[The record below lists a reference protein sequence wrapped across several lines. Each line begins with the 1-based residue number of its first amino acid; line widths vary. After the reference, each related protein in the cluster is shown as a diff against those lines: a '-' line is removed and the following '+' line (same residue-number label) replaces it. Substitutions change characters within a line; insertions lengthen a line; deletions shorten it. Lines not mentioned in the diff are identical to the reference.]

1 MPPERSGPAATRP
14 SPAVPELSQRLRI
27 DESVSGFRL
36 AKAAYAVILCAVRQG
51 HRTMAERPSTAQ
63 PAKGQHIARVNAGAG
78 LGFARRLSGA
88 VIVAER
94 VAPLILPLALVAC
107 LFVILSWFGYFR
119 AVPDGVRI
127 MTGVGLAVA
136 GLGALWPLRRLALP
150 GGFDVDHRLERDNR
164 LAHRPITT
172 QDDTLVRD
180 DPFARALWKAHQ
192 ANIARGLG
200 RVDPV
205 RARTTIP
212 ARDPWA
218 LRALAP
224 LLLVT
229 AFAYSFAPG
238 GGTLADVARS
248 HGAETAVPAR
258 IDAWITPPAYTAI
271 APVFLTSDLN
281 AGKTAFTVPE
291 GSTVTVRIAGGN
303 GTEQVSFPTPD
314 AVIAADGGADGRARA
329 FEAKVEAGGA
339 LSITDGEHTLGGW
352 SIAMIADEAPDIAF
366 AAEAP
371 LERAANG
378 TITLNYTA
386 TDDYRVAAARGL
398 IELADPDAAG
408 GRPLYGPPELPLA
421 LPRRNAENGAAR
433 TVRDLTEHPWAGA
446 EVRLTLQ
453 AEDDLG
459 QTGRSATRTLVLP
472 GRPFSDPLARALIE
486 QRRNLA
492 LDAGRQAEIV
502 DLFDALMLYP
512 EETIDNA
519 AHFLGLSTARTRLAD
534 ARDDDQLRGVVDYL
548 WEIARQIEDGGLTDA
563 ERRLRQAQQAL
574 RDALERGASDA
585 EIARLM
591 DDLRQAMQAFLQ
603 EFAER
608 ALNDPN
614 LAQQMPQMDGQE
626 IDRQTLDE
634 MMDRIEQMARSG
646 AREQAMDMLR
656 QLENMMNNLQMA
668 RPDRQ
673 GQGENQAQRQMNEL
687 GEILREQ
694 QQLMD
699 ETFRQN
705 RQGQQ
710 GQQGQQQR
718 GQQGQQGQQQPGQQ
732 GQQGQQGQMG
742 QNGPG
747 GLQGLAPDQQALRQR
762 LDEFLDGLR
771 GMGIQP
777 GDDFGE
783 AGRAMGEAGD
793 ALGGNEG
800 EQALAEQGNAM
811 DALRRGAGD
820 MMRQMQQQAM
830 NGRAGSMEP
839 GGTRNGDARDPL
851 GRPQRSSGPDFGESV
866 DVPDEIDVR
875 RAREILEA
883 IRDRLGDAL
892 SPRLEREYLERLLEL
907 R

>member
-1 MPPERSGPAATRP
+1 
-14 SPAVPELSQRLRI
+14 
-27 DESVSGFRL
+27 
-36 AKAAYAVILCAVRQG
+36 
-51 HRTMAERPSTAQ
+51 MAERPSTAK
-63 PAKGQHIARVNAGAG
+63 PAQGRNIARVNGGAR
-78 LGFARRLSGA
+78 LGFARWFSRA

-94 VAPLILPLALVAC
+94 VAPLVLPLVLVAC
-107 LFVILSWFGYFR
+107 LFMVLSWFGYFR
-119 AVPDGVRI
+119 AVPDTVRI
-127 MTGVGLAVA
+127 ASGMALAVA
-136 GLGALWPLRRLALP
+136 GLAALWPLRGLVLP

-172 QDDTLVRD
+172 QGDTLVRAD

-192 ANIARGLG
+192 ERIARSVG
-200 RVDPV
+200 RIQPV

-224 LLLVT
+224 LLVVT

-238 GGTLADVARS
+238 GGTLIDVARN

-281 AGKTAFTVPE
+281 AGKAAFTVPE
-291 GSTVTVRIAGGN
+291 GSTITVRIAGGN
-303 GTEQVSFPTPD
+303 GAEQVSFPAPD
-314 AVIAADGGADGRARA
+314 AMVAAGAGGDGRARA
-329 FEAKVEAGGA
+329 FEATVEAGGA
-339 LSITDGEHTLGGW
+339 LSITDGERTLGGW
-352 SIAMIADEAPDIAF
+352 TIAMIADKAPQIAF
-366 AAEAP
+366 AEETP

-386 TDDYRVAAARGL
+386 TDDYRLAAARAL
-398 IELADPDAAG
+398 IELAGRRADGA
-408 GRPLYGPPELPLA
+408 RPLYEAPDLPLG

-459 QTGRSATRTLVLP
+459 QTGRSATRTLMLP

-486 QRRNLA
+486 QRRELA

-574 RDALERGASDA
+574 RDALERGASEA

-591 DDLRQAMQAFLQ
+591 DALRQAMQEFLQ

-626 IDRQTLDE
+626 VDRQTLDE
-634 MMDRIEQMARSG
+634 MMDRIEEMARSG
-646 AREQAMDMLR
+646 AREQAMDMLQ

-668 RPDRQ
+668 RPDQQ

-718 GQQGQQGQQQPGQQ
+718 GQQGQLDRQQPG
-732 GQQGQQGQMG
+732 QGQMG
-742 QNGPG
+742 QSGQGTPQPG
-747 GLQGLAPDQQALRQR
+747 GRQPGQGLEGLAPGQQALRER
-762 LDEFLDGLR
+762 LDQFMESLR
-771 GMGIQP
+771 GMGIDP
-777 GDDFGE
+777 GEDFGE

-793 ALGGNEG
+793 ALDGNEG

-830 NGRAGSMEP
+830 NGRAGSTEP
-839 GGTRNGDARDPL
+839 GGTRNGGDRDPL

-883 IRDRLGDAL
+883 IRERLGNAL
-892 SPRLEREYLERLLEL
+892 SPQLEREYLERLLDL

>member
-1 MPPERSGPAATRP
+1 MSDSQTRDP
-14 SPAVPELSQRLRI
+14 
-27 DESVSGFRL
+27 
-36 AKAAYAVILCAVRQG
+36 QG
-51 HRTMAERPSTAQ
+51 ADIR
-63 PAKGQHIARVNAGAG
+63 RVNAGAG
-78 LGFARRLSGA
+78 LGFARAISRGLL
-88 VIVAER
+88 IAER
-94 VAPLILPLALVAC
+94 LAPLILPLAIVAS
-107 LFVILSWFGYFR
+107 LFSILSWFGFFR
-119 AVPDGVRI
+119 VVPDGVRI
-127 MTGVGLAVA
+127 ATGAGFALAGLAA
-136 GLGALWPLRRLALP
+136 FWPLRRLVLP
-150 GGFDVDHRLERDNR
+150 VNHDVDHRLERDNA
-164 LAHRPITT
+164 LIHRPITT

-192 ANIARGLG
+192 ANIAKGLG

-218 LRALAP
+218 LRALVP

-238 GGTLADVARS
+238 GGSLTDVARS
-248 HGAETAVPAR
+248 HAVEVVVPAR
-258 IDAWITPPAYTAI
+258 IDAWITPPSYTGI
-271 APVFLTSDLN
+271 APIFLTSDLN
-281 AGKTAFTVPE
+281 AEKTAFTAPE
-291 GSTVTVRIAGGN
+291 GSEVTVRIAGGN
-303 GTEQVSFPTPD
+303 GLEQVSYPNPGALID
-314 AVIAADGGADGRARA
+314 ATGEAASGEARA
-329 FEAKVEAGGA
+329 FSIIVESAGQLEIVG
-339 LSITDGEHTLGGW
+339 DGEALGGW
-352 SIAMIADEAPDIAF
+352 FIDMTEDFAPEIAF
-366 AAEAP
+366 ATETP
-371 LERAANG
+371 FERAANG
-378 TITLNYTA
+378 TMTLHYTA
-386 TDDYRVAAARGL
+386 TDDYRVSSARGL
-398 IELADPDAAG
+398 IELVDPQANG
-408 GRPLYGPPELPLA
+408 TRPLYEAPELPLT
-421 LPRRNAENGAAR
+421 LPRRNAEKGEAR

-459 QTGRSATRTLVLP
+459 QTGRSAARTLMLP
-472 GRPFSDPLARALIE
+472 GRPFSNPLARALIE
-486 QRRNLA
+486 QRRILA
-492 LDAGRQAEIV
+492 LDANAARDVI
-502 DLFDALMLYP
+502 DLLDVLMLYP

-519 AHFLGLSTARTRLAD
+519 SHFLGLQTARTRLVD

-548 WEIARQIEDGGLTDA
+548 WEVARQIEDGGLTDA

-574 RDALERGASDA
+574 RDALERGASDE
-585 EIARLM
+585 EIAQLM
-591 DDLRQAMQAFLQ
+591 DELRQAMQEFLQ

-614 LAQQMPQMDGQE
+614 LAQQMPEMNGQE

-634 MMDRIEQMARSG
+634 MMDQIEEMARSG
-646 AREQAMDMLR
+646 AREQAMDMLQ

-668 RPDRQ
+668 RPNQQ
-673 GQGENQAQRQMNEL
+673 GQGENQAQQQMNEL

-694 QQLMD
+694 QRLMD

-710 GQQGQQQR
+710 GQQQQGQQGQQGQQQPG

-732 GQQGQQGQMG
+732 GQQGQHGQMG
-742 QNGPG
+742 QNGQGGPG
-747 GLQGLAPDQQALRQR
+747 GLQGLAPDQQALQQR

-783 AGRAMGEAGD
+783 AGRSMGDAGEA
-793 ALGGNEG
+793 LSGNEG
-800 EQALAEQGNAM
+800 EQALADQGNAM

-820 MMRQMQQQAM
+820 MMQQMQQQAQ
-830 NGRAGSMEP
+830 NGQAGSMEP
-839 GGTRNGDARDPL
+839 GGQRNGDARDPL

-866 DVPDEIDVR
+866 EVPDEIDIR

-883 IRDRLGDAL
+883 IRDRLGNAL
-892 SPRLEREYLERLLEL
+892 SPQLEREYLERLLEL